1 MICRQCPRNCGVDRE
16 KELGFCKEGKKIR
29 IAKIIDNF
37 MWEEPPVSGKNGT
50 CAIFFSGCNLRCSYC
65 QNYKISRGGVGK
77 EYSAEEFARLLKKI
91 DSSSNESIDLVTPT
105 HFSNQLIRAFKIY
118 KPKKKVIYNTSGY
131 ESLETIKEI
140 SPFVDIF
147 LTDFK
152 YFDENLA
159 KRFSFAGDYRE
170 KAVTAIKAMHKYRS
184 NVFINEIL
192 DKGVIIRHLVLPGQT
207 KDSID
212 ILRLIKI
219 EFDDPVISLM
229 SQYVPSG
236 EEGIGRKLYA
246 LEYKIVLNEAKK
258 IGLKKGFFQDL
269 SSSSEKFIPHF

>member
-16 KELGFCKEGKKIR
+16 KELGFCKEGEKIR

-77 EYSAEEFARLLKKI
+77 EYSAEEFARLLEKI

-105 HFSNQLIRAFKIY
+105 HFSNQLISAFKIY
-118 KPKKKVIYNTSGY
+118 KSKKKVIYNTSGY

-152 YFDENLA
+152 YFDESLA

-170 KAVTAIKAMHKYRS
+170 KAVTAIKAMHKYS
-184 NVFINEIL
+184 PNVFINEIL
-192 DKGVIIRHLVLPGQT
+192 DKGVIIRHLVLPEQT

-212 ILRLIKI
+212 ILRLIKK